1 MNLVFKPPKPD
12 PVGIMEIAKVQ
23 PFDDVGIVR
32 LVMGK
37 WQDQL
42 GHASGDRL
50 GRGSN
55 SPMMSHKARTF
66 KKPP

>member
-1 MNLVFKPPKPD
+1 
-12 PVGIMEIAKVQ
+12 MEIAKVQ